1 MEFKANQN
9 GTVSSTKVIQTLDKT
24 MTHYFA
30 RRLASVVFLAV
41 LTFLTGCCALHKKH
55 CHQVIIIVQP
65 EDQDV
70 PLGSNATFSVLAAHG
85 PPYTTNGLSY
95 QWQENH
101 TPFIAPNSTNW
112 TDISCATNASYTLMD
127 VQLPNVGHY
136 RVKVS
141 GSPTETSR
149 AAALTA
155 STGGGGGG
163 APITVYGPPAA
174 TTGNSNP
181 PYDCPGGYAGSVSYK
196 KTVARGWG
204 WTKATSPHSAADG
217 TSRTN
222 TKVEMSGLNGN
233 RQCDL
238 TPVSRSTLP
247 DPKYRFAIYFPSNVP
262 STNAYPIVLGGFN
275 P

>member
-9 GTVSSTKVIQTLDKT
+9 GTVSSTKDIQTLDKT
-24 MTHYFA
+24 MTRFFA

-41 LTFLTGCCALHKKH
+41 LTFLTGCCALYKKH

-70 PLGSNATFSVLAAHG
+70 AFGTDATFSVLAAHG

-112 TDISCATNASYTLMD
+112 TDTPGATNASFTLMNA
-127 VQLPNVGHY
+127 QLPSVGHY

-141 GSPTETSR
+141 RGACELSHP
-149 AAALTA
+149 AALTI
-155 STGGGGGG
+155 SGTNGGGGTIITVFGPPVATAGG
-163 APITVYGPPAA
+163 AGS
-174 TTGNSNP
+174 G
-181 PYDCPGGYAGSVSYK
+181 CPGAYAGSVSYK
-196 KTVARGWG
+196 KTVAKGWG
-204 WTKATSPHSAADG
+204 WTKTTSTPYSAADG
-217 TSRTN
+217 TSRTD
-222 TKVEMSGLNGN
+222 TKVEMSGINGD
-233 RQCDL
+233 RQCDP
-238 TPVSRSTLP
+238 TPVSRPTLP

-262 STNAYPIVLGGFN
+262 STNAYPIVLGNFN